1 MFVFRP
7 PCKHV
12 NMVFRLNLVCRG
24 RCSVVSH
31 VSCDGNSASYLPLSY
46 LQNESLERLSPEAW
60 SRLRA
65 TTYTKEFIGA
75 RAYNISCKHAG
86 HARMHEK
93 IYKRS
98 FSHHSSLF
106 SLFDTFTFSVS
117 SLYLP
122 KCSLFFFSR
131 PLIFLL
137 FITYSHY
144 YFYQKPVLYNWSL
157 HFLKDTP
164 GTSHYAKKFFISLQ
178 ITRDVLKKN
187 K

>member
-65 TTYTKEFIGA
+65 TTYTKEPIVHVHTTS
-75 RAYNISCKHAG
+75 RASTQAMHACT
-86 HARMHEK
+86 R
-93 IYKRS
+93 R
-98 FSHHSSLF
+98 
-106 SLFDTFTFSVS
+106 FTNAVLATILLS
-117 SLYLP
+117 SLYLILLL
-122 KCSLFFFSR
+122 SLSLLYIFLSVLSSFSLVLSFFSCLS
-131 PLIFLL
+131 LIR
-137 FITYSHY
+137 ITTFTKSLSCTID
-144 YFYQKPVLYNWSL
+144 LY
-157 HFLKDTP
+157 
-164 GTSHYAKKFFISLQ
+164 IS
-178 ITRDVLKKN
+178 
-187 K
+187 